1 MKPVPDPRGPL
12 PRSLLVLVAVIAVI
26 EIVLSL
32 SDAGWISDPT
42 LRSRAM
48 CAGAFWSQLGPDTP
62 FARLCGA
69 PAGQIFGLQP
79 LTMYI
84 SHAFLHGSMLHMIM
98 NMTILLAI
106 GRFVGDRYGAG
117 TVLPVFLL
125 CAIAG
130 GAAFKL
136 LASSAYPMVG
146 ASGAV
151 FGFLGVWIVWDWR
164 RHQRAQRSTSPVLR
178 RVLVLA
184 GLNVALYY
192 GLGGML
198 AWQAHLGGFVA
209 GVLIGLWLENRIER
223 EWIGEMH
230 RQRSE
235 RDPRP

>member
-1 MKPVPDPRGPL
+1 M
-12 PRSLLVLVAVIAVI
+12 PRSLLVLAAVIAVI
-26 EIVLSL
+26 EVVLSL
-32 SDAGWISDPT
+32 ADSGWLADPS

-48 CAGAFWSQLGPDTP
+48 CAGAFWTQLGPDAP

-69 PAGQIFGLQP
+69 PAGSLFGLQP
-79 LTMYI
+79 VTMYVT
-84 SHAFLHGSMLHMIM
+84 HAFLHGSMLHMVM

-125 CAIAG
+125 TAIAG
-130 GAAFKL
+130 GVAFKL
-136 LASSAYPMVG
+136 LASPEFPMVG

-164 RHQRAQRSTSPVLR
+164 RHQRASRSTGPVLR
-178 RVLVLA
+178 RVVVLA

-198 AWQAHLGGFVA
+198 AWQTHLGGFIA
-209 GVLIGLWLENRIER
+209 GVLIGIWLENRLER
-223 EWIGEMH
+223 DWLDQMQ
-230 RQRSE
+230 RQRAE
-235 RDPRP
+235 RKQ